1 MRTGCGTAKVSSL
14 GPQRPCAPQAFADP
28 SASTGLPDRC
38 SGRGCPCPRSR
49 RRRPAE
55 PWMAKRSRLSSERKA
70 PEGRSERQASGMGS
84 PGPRVASTSVA
95 RRLRDGKSL
104 VACARKVRRRL
115 RLRHPRCTG
124 RSDCHTSAAR
134 RSFRDAMCP
143 KCALG
148 PASLLLGHKNLHRV
162 NGEFTR
168 RHARQIGLPHQ
179 R

>member
-70 PEGRSERQASGMGS
+70 RRAAANVRRWGMGS
-84 PGPRVASTSVA
+84 PGPRVTCKLCGAPGCRSACLLSLQPQPSQMAVREDLL
-95 RRLRDGKSL
+95 RRGH
-104 VACARKVRRRL
+104 VACVKRTELRIAGARLVKPHGVDDFL
-115 RLRHPRCTG
+115 EEIGTP
-124 RSDCHTSAAR
+124 
-134 RSFRDAMCP
+134 
-143 KCALG
+143 G
-148 PASLLLGHKNLHRV
+148 P
-162 NGEFTR
+162 
-168 RHARQIGLPHQ
+168 
-179 R
+179 